1 MCLPFFISIP
11 THPTKKILSFS
22 SRNLARQAGIF
33 FLWQSSLQD
42 FYSTLE
48 GYLMFLSVFFK
59 GSWLVQL
66 IVGIGLFACSF
77 FLEYRVLRSFFSP
90 QPLALLLAV
99 TLECG
104 KISAIIWHYYLHH
117 LSEHE

>member
-1 MCLPFFISIP
+1 
-11 THPTKKILSFS
+11 
-22 SRNLARQAGIF
+22 
-33 FLWQSSLQD
+33 
-42 FYSTLE
+42 
-48 GYLMFLSVFFK
+48 MFLSVFFK
-59 GSWLVQL
+59 GSWLAQL

-90 QPLALLLAV
+90 QLLALLLAV

-117 LSEHE
+117 LSEHEYPTTVRLTSLFFPPGPGLSFPALLYVVSFCPP